1 MFKVRCQRDK
11 VKEEV
16 IISNLETNIIKT
28 LIRCKRVYDSKQE
41 ILRIL
46 YKT

>member
-1 MFKVRCQRDK
+1 M
-11 VKEEV
+11 E
-16 IISNLETNIIKT
+16 INLIKT
-28 LIRCKRVYDSKQE
+28 LIRCKKVYDSKQE